1 MNNGVLVLT
10 DLQTCAI
17 AGTRAVQEHY
27 LMTYCKH
34 LGILTTDSKIK
45 QPFKPT
51 SFYITLVL
59 WSIAYLQQK

>member
-1 MNNGVLVLT
+1 M
-10 DLQTCAI
+10 
-17 AGTRAVQEHY
+17 
-27 LMTYCKH
+27 
-34 LGILTTDSKIK
+34 DSKIK